1 MRMLIIQKDKGNT
14 DWSEEFRTPYH
25 YISRKREDM
34 PFVIK
39 SVMFGPSHHHTDNFQ
54 NYISEVLGNLIEIS
68 HSEII
73 GYR

>member
-1 MRMLIIQKDKGNT
+1 MLIIQKDKGST
-14 DWSEEFRTPYH
+14 DWSEEFKMPYH

-34 PFVIK
+34 PFDIK
-39 SVMFGPSHHHTDNFQ
+39 SVMFGPRCQNTDNLQ
-54 NYISEVLGNLIEIS
+54 NYVSEVLGNTVEIT